1 MKNFLITIYVLQKF
15 HKAQTDPA
23 TTFSFLGQIN
33 DKFAGWKRLLP
44 LPCLLSA
51 KFCTFATGMLM
62 VLCTLIMLQISCLN

>member
-1 MKNFLITIYVLQKF
+1 VQNFLITIYVLQKF

-23 TTFSFLGQIN
+23 TTFPFLAQIN
-33 DKFAGWKRLLP
+33 DKFAGWKRLLS

-51 KFCTFATGMLM
+51 KFYTFAAGILM